1 MRGRVVRQIE
11 CYKLSVFFC
20 PEPSVSRSESS
31 APDATPKYVHLAEQ
45 LAARIR
51 AGEWSNGKVPTV
63 RGIAD
68 SYDVSSFTAARALQV
83 LRDKGL
89 VVTRDRSG
97 SYVAGTEDP
106 LHAPTQQTRW
116 TVVTRVSP
124 GPWRV
129 ASEAVVKV
137 GFERVAGEGTFAIR
151 SLELPASAGRT
162 DTESATRAIVKDR
175 PEGVFF
181 LPSRVSEEMC
191 RQDEWFLAEC
201 SRIGLPVVLLDRNLR
216 GHDRPLEYD
225 LVASDH
231 FHGGLRCTEHLI
243 GLGRK
248 NVACVIASPTS
259 THNDRLAGYL
269 YALHV
274 AGGNRAVHVVRVPE
288 HLDAREAYPWTADE
302 LVRRGA
308 DGVICYQDY
317 VAVGVILE
325 LFRRGLNVP
334 RDVAVVGCDD
344 LPIGQS
350 FALGVTSYTY
360 PSEAI
365 ARTALRVMANRI
377 AHPDDP
383 PVKVTLTSQ
392 LVVRDS
398 TVS

>member
-1 MRGRVVRQIE
+1 MLQTARI
-11 CYKLSVFFC
+11 LLL
-20 PEPSVSRSESS
+20 EPSVSRSESS
-31 APDATPKYVHLAEQ
+31 ASDATPKYVHLAEQ

-63 RGIAD
+63 RGIACD
-68 SYDVSSFTAARALQV
+68 YDVSSFTASRALQV

-97 SYVAGTEDP
+97 SYVAGAEEP
-106 LHAPTQQTRW
+106 PPFAPPPSVQW
-116 TVVTRVSP
+116 SVVTRVSP

-137 GFERVAGEGTFAIR
+137 GFERVAAEGTFAIR
-151 SLELPASAGRT
+151 PLELPASAGQAE
-162 DTESATRAIVKDR
+162 TERAARILLRDR

-181 LPSRVSEEMC
+181 LPSRVSEELC

-201 SRIGLPVVLLDRNLR
+201 NQLGLPVVLLDRNLR
-216 GHDRPLEYD
+216 GHNRPVEYD

-231 FHGGLRCTEHLI
+231 FDGGLRCTEHLI
-243 GLGRK
+243 TLGRK
-248 NVACVIASPTS
+248 RVACVVASPTS
-259 THNDRLAGYL
+259 AHNDRLAGYL
-269 YALHV
+269 YALHT
-274 AGGNRAVHVVRVPE
+274 AGGDRAPHVVRVPE
-288 HLDAREAYPWTADE
+288 HLDAREAHPWVASE
-302 LVRRGA
+302 LIRIGA
-308 DGVICYQDY
+308 DGALCYQDY

-334 RDVAVVGCDD
+334 RNVAVVGCDD
-344 LPIGQS
+344 LPLGQS

-383 PVKVTLTSQ
+383 PVKVVLRGS
-392 LVVRDS
+392 VVARDS
-398 TVS
+398 TAG

>member
-1 MRGRVVRQIE
+1 
-11 CYKLSVFFC
+11 
-20 PEPSVSRSESS
+20 
-31 APDATPKYVHLAEQ
+31 
-45 LAARIR
+45 
-51 AGEWSNGKVPTV
+51 
-63 RGIAD
+63 
-68 SYDVSSFTAARALQV
+68 
-83 LRDKGL
+83 
-89 VVTRDRSG
+89 
-97 SYVAGTEDP
+97 
-106 LHAPTQQTRW
+106 
-116 TVVTRVSP
+116 
-124 GPWRV
+124 
-129 ASEAVVKV
+129 
-137 GFERVAGEGTFAIR
+137 
-151 SLELPASAGRT
+151 
-162 DTESATRAIVKDR
+162 
-175 PEGVFF
+175 
-181 LPSRVSEEMC
+181 
-191 RQDEWFLAEC
+191 
-201 SRIGLPVVLLDRNLR
+201 VVLLDRNLR
-216 GHDRPLEYD
+216 GHHRPLEYD

-231 FHGGLRCTEHLI
+231 FDGGLRCTEHLI
-243 GLGRK
+243 ELGRK

-269 YALHV
+269 YALQM
-274 AGGNRAVHVVRVPE
+274 AGDRAVHVVRVPE

-383 PVKVTLTSQ
+383 PVKVTLPSR

>member
-1 MRGRVVRQIE
+1 
-11 CYKLSVFFC
+11 L
-20 PEPSVSRSESS
+20 PTADPS
-31 APDATPKYVHLAEQ
+31 PKYVHLAEQ

-51 AGEWSNGKVPTV
+51 AGEWNNGKVPTV

-68 SYDVSSFTAARALQV
+68 SYEVSSFTASRALQV
-83 LRDKGL
+83 LRDRGL

-97 SYVAGTEDP
+97 SYVAAASEP
-106 LHAPTQQTRW
+106 PPPAAPRALRW
-116 TVVTRVSP
+116 AVVTRVSP

-137 GFERVAGEGTFAIR
+137 GFERVTGEGTFAIR
-151 SLELPASAGRT
+151 PLELPPSAGRT
-162 DTESATRAIVKDR
+162 ETEAAARVITSDG

-181 LPSRVSEEMC
+181 LPSRVSDEMC

-201 SRIGLPVVLLDRNLR
+201 DRIGLPVVLLDRNLR
-216 GHDRPLEYD
+216 GHNRPLGHD

-231 FHGGLRCTEHLI
+231 FDGGVRGTEHLLE
-243 GLGRK
+243 LGRR

-269 YALHV
+269 YALQA
-274 AGGNRAVHVVRVPE
+274 AGGRAVHVIRVPE
-288 HLDAREAYPWTADE
+288 HLDARESYTRTADE

-344 LPIGQS
+344 LPIGPS
-350 FALGVTSYTY
+350 FALGVTSYAY

-365 ARTALRVMANRI
+365 ARTALRVMATRI
-377 AHPDDP
+377 AHPDAP
-383 PVKVTLTSQ
+383 PVKVVLASQ

-398 TVS
+398 TVV